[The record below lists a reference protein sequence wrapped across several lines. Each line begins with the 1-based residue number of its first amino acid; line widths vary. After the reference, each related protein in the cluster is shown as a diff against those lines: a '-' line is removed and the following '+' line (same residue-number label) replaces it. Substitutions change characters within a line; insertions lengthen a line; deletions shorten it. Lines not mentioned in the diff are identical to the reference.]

1 MWKWKRDWMK
11 KRSWTLKCNLRKFK
25 FRSTCSQFSSL
36 RWRWNDDDDDEMNT
50 REHSRSSQI
59 PQSHLQCKKK
69 RVSSGWNKWWKAKR
83 IFNFRK
89 WDGKNSL
96 LYVLLLHF
104 VSTSTSQGLYSSP
117 TMRKDLITAQHFHP
131 LIETERAARRRWQWI
146 ENCNFRLNIKWQH
159 KWRRRQIAELCCA
172 KQKS

>member
-36 RWRWNDDDDDEMNT
+36 RWRWNDDDDEMNT

-59 PQSHLQCKKK
+59 PQSHLQCKK
-69 RVSSGWNKWWKAKR
+69 RVSSEWNKWWKAKR

-96 LYVLLLHF
+96 LYVLLLHY

-131 LIETERAARRRWQWI
+131 LIETERAATTTSVNRKLQ
-146 ENCNFRLNIKWQH
+146 LSTQH
-159 KWRRRQIAELCCA
+159 KMTA
-172 KQKS
+172 